1 MKVEKDYKKM
11 LKQILIVTCGIVGG
25 FAFPTSAGAFDQ
37 NNFELQ
43 VARTKSLSDL
53 KLSWRVR
60 PPFHYD
66 VFNVRVEGG
75 PLVGTGPFAHWT
87 IESQK
92 EVPGGAQGSFTQRNA
107 EVGLTYTFKV
117 QGCDKK
123 TFESKCTPWSQIR
136 FKNILGNNLVKE
148 PAAPPPAPPPAPLS
162 PPRANKP

>member
-53 KLSWRVR
+53 KFSWRVR

-66 VFNVRVEGG
+66 VFNVRVESGAISTG
-75 PLVGTGPFAHWT
+75 ILAGTP
-87 IESQK
+87 IEIQR
-92 EVPGGAQGSFTQRNA
+92 EVPGGAQGTWVQRNA
-107 EVGLTYTFKV
+107 VVGATYTFKV
-117 QGCDKK
+117 QGCDKR

-136 FKNILGNNLVKE
+136 FKNILGNN
-148 PAAPPPAPPPAPLS
+148 PPRAPLS

>member
-1 MKVEKDYKKM
+1 MKM

-53 KLSWRVR
+53 KFSWRVR

-66 VFNVRVEGG
+66 VFNVRVDSGAK
-75 PLVGTGPFAHWT
+75 VGSGPFAEGT
-87 IESQK
+87 IESQR
-92 EVPGGAQGSFTQRNA
+92 EVAGGAQGTWVQRNA
-107 EVGLTYTFKV
+107 VVGATYIFKV

-123 TFESKCTPWSQIR
+123 TLGSKCTPWSQIR
-136 FKNILGNNLVKE
+136 FKNILGNNLVKG
-148 PAAPPPAPPPAPLS
+148 P
-162 PPRANKP
+162 